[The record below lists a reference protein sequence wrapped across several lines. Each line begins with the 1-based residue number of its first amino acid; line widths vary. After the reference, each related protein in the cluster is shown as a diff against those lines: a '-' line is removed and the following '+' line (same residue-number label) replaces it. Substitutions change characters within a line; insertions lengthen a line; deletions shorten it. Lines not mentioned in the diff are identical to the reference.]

1 MSEGSNEMTGLGSK
15 TAEGL
20 VDAYLSWWRS
30 LTREEFALIVEAGV
44 EWKREQAERIIALAK
59 EVK

>member
-1 MSEGSNEMTGLGSK
+1 MTTGLGSK

-44 EWKREQAERIIALAK
+44 EWKREKAERLIALAK